1 MDALECPAS
10 EWPQCLG
17 RDEPVVGTDSP
28 TQFPSFVRLGGLVTT
43 CSPYTSKEKL
53 KCPFALRGK
62 KKKDQSFSFFCYWAS
77 VCFPSPPAWFKSAA
91 FSPLNCFASP

>member
-1 MDALECPAS
+1 MDAPECPAS

-62 KKKDQSFSFFCYWAS
+62 KKKTRAS
-77 VCFPSPPAWFKSAA
+77 VSFAIGRLCASPHRQPGS
-91 FSPLNCFASP
+91 SPLLFLP